1 MCISVGRPTTRI
13 QIVRDA
19 WLPYSLTG
27 YAICL
32 ATPLSIL
39 TGSDTNELFEPISK
53 MALTAKA
60 NFCRDLGQGLTLLN
74 QLLGVANTHAFQKRM
89 HVKAVPISGF
99 PGMHLIGIDQNQTAR
114 RCIVFAAL
122 MGKGLITLFAHTDHI
137 VIVSVP
143 SIGLV
148 NIKSV
153 EQSQIKLG
161 IMPAL

>member
-13 QIVRDA
+13 PIVRSA

-32 ATPLSIL
+32 ATPLGIL
-39 TGSDTNELFEPISK
+39 TGGDTDKLFEAIGK

-74 QLLGVANTHAFQKRM
+74 QLLGVANTHAFQKRT
-89 HVKAVPISGF
+89 HVKAVPIGGF
-99 PGMHLIGIDQNQTAR
+99 PGMHLIGIDQNQIAR
-114 RCIVFAAL
+114 RCTVFAAL
-122 MGKGLITLFAHTDHI
+122 MGKGLIPLFNHTEHI

-143 SIGLV
+143 R
-148 NIKSV
+148 
-153 EQSQIKLG
+153 
-161 IMPAL
+161 